1 MPIIDH
7 RTEPPAQES
16 EGRKSRQFVTKE
28 TGAQSLKIS
37 ELVMSPGSSL
47 RLHTHPHDEA
57 IVLLEGSIEMTAGED
72 IRIVVA
78 GHTLLAPPGIP
89 HRLANKSGADARLYA
104 ITPVAES
111 QTTYVD

>member
-7 RTEPPAQES
+7 RTQPSPQETD
-16 EGRKSRQFVTKE
+16 GRKSRQFVNTE
-28 TGAQSLKIS
+28 AGAHSLKIS

-57 IVLLEGSIEMTAGED
+57 IILLEGSVEMTAGEES
-72 IRIVVA
+72 RVVTQ
-78 GHTLLAPPGIP
+78 GHTLLAPLGIP
-89 HRLANKSGADARLYA
+89 HKLANTSSNDARLYA
-104 ITPVAES
+104 VSPVAES